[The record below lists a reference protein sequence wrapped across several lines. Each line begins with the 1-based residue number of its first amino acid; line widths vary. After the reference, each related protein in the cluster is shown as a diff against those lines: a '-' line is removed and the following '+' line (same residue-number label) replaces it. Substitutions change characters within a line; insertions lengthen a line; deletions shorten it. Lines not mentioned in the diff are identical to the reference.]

1 MSNSRGLRRLRWS
14 GWLGLTIACVVLTH
28 CAGDDSKKKVEA
40 SAGEA
45 GVGGEGASASGGSSS
60 DRGGAPNN
68 ASGAAGEA
76 ASSGNGGA
84 AGAQFGGAAGQSS
97 AGGSGG
103 EAGAGVC
110 SVAPN
115 PASCCEV
122 TDVACDE
129 DWTMACYADWNVTH
143 YCCDAVNG
151 VRHGCEYDGDFYTYS
166 DQVCVD
172 GCTGKG
178 FGTGSC
184 ADCLGNRAACDAGH
198 CDVGQTACDNV
209 VGGFSLSCTRG
220 TEVNCVCDPELD

>member
-1 MSNSRGLRRLRWS
+1 MSNGHGLRGLRGS
-14 GWLGLTIACVVLTH
+14 SWLGLTIACVALTH

-45 GVGGEGASASGGSSS
+45 GAAGEGASASGGSNTNP
-60 DRGGAPNN
+60 GGA
-68 ASGAAGEA
+68 AGAAGEA

-84 AGAQFGGAAGQSS
+84 AGAQLGGAAGQTS
-97 AGGSGG
+97 ATAGAGG

-110 SVAPN
+110 SAAPN

-129 DWTMACYADWNVTH
+129 NWTMACYADWNVTH
-143 YCCDAVNG
+143 YCCDAVSG

-172 GCTGKG
+172 PCTGKG

-198 CDVGQTACDNV
+198 CDVNQTACDNV

-220 TEVNCVCDPELD
+220 TEVTCVCDPELD

>member
-1 MSNSRGLRRLRWS
+1 MSNVNWS
-14 GWLGLTIACVVLTH
+14 SWLGLTIACAVLTH
-28 CAGDDSKKKVEA
+28 CAGDHSKKKVEA
-40 SAGEA
+40 SAGE
-45 GVGGEGASASGGSSS
+45 
-60 DRGGAPNN
+60 
-68 ASGAAGEA
+68 SGAAGEGASTSGGSSTGPGGAPNA
-76 ASSGNGGA
+76 AGVAGEADSSGNGGA
-84 AGAQFGGAAGQSS
+84 AGAQAGGAAGQSS
-97 AGGSGG
+97 GAGAGG

-129 DWTMACYADWNVTH
+129 DWTMACYADRNVTH

-151 VRHGCEYDGDFYTYS
+151 IRRGCEYDGDFYTYS

-172 GCTGKG
+172 PCTGKG
-178 FGTGSC
+178 FGTASC

-198 CDVGQTACDNV
+198 CGADQTACDNV

-220 TEVNCVCDPELD
+220 TRVTCVCDPELD